1 MTYPKRN
8 FLFLNVGHLL
18 DHFFMLIFT
27 TAVLTME
34 SEFADSYG
42 RLLLLTTW
50 SFFFFGGASL
60 PAGWLGDKWSKPGMM
75 LVFFFG
81 IGIASILTGFSETPL
96 HVEIGLALVGVFA
109 AIYHPVGL
117 AMVVSDAARVGRALA
132 INGVWGNMG
141 VALAALITGAIAE
154 LYGWRAAFIIP
165 GVISI
170 VIGVLYAFHLM
181 AENPDATAAAKKKA
195 MAAIPVGVQRR
206 AFLFLIVAPMLGG
219 LIFNAT
225 TISLPKIMD
234 ERLDALFDGTS
245 EIGMI
250 TAVVFGCAALAQLV
264 VGELLDRYSTKKIYV
279 FLVASQLVMCTLAIA
294 AAGWNSVFV
303 ALPLM
308 LATFGIIPVNDW
320 IVAHFISSEFRSR
333 VYAVKSVLA
342 LGVGAIAVQ
351 VSGRLHEQTGSF
363 DALFIVMAGC
373 AATVLVAALFLI
385 PARRSAEHG
394 TAAAE

>member
-1 MTYPKRN
+1 MTHSKRN
-8 FLFLNVGHLL
+8 FAFLNVGHLL

-60 PAGWLGDKWSKPGMM
+60 PAGWLGDKWSKKGMM
-75 LVFFFG
+75 LVFFIG
-81 IGIASILTGFSETPL
+81 IGTASIFTGFSETPL
-96 HVEIGLALVGVFA
+96 QIEIGLALVGVFA

-117 AMVVSDAARVGRALA
+117 AMVVADATRVGRSLA

-141 VALAALITGAIAE
+141 VALAALTTGAIAE
-154 LYGWRAAFIIP
+154 LYGWRAAFILP
-165 GVISI
+165 GIVSI
-170 VIGVLYAFHLM
+170 GIGALYGFHLIS
-181 AENPDATAAAKKKA
+181 EDTDAASAAKKKA
-195 MAAIPVGVQRR
+195 IAAIPVAVQKR
-206 AFLFLIVAPMLGG
+206 AFLFLIVAPLLGG

-234 ERLDALFDGTS
+234 ERMASLFDGTS

-250 TAVVFGCAALAQLV
+250 TAVVFACAAMAQLV

-279 FLVASQLVMCTLAIA
+279 FLLVSQLAMCMLAITA
-294 AAGWNSVFV
+294 VGWNSVFI

-320 IVAHFISSEFRSR
+320 IVAHFISSEYRSR

-342 LGVGAIAVQ
+342 LGIGAIAVQ

-363 DALFIVMAGC
+363 DALFMLMAGC
-373 AATVLVAALFLI
+373 AAAVLVAAVFLI

>member
-8 FLFLNVGHLL
+8 FLFLNLGHLL

-81 IGIASILTGFSETPL
+81 IGAASIFTGFSETPT

-117 AMVVSDAARVGRALA
+117 AMVVADAARVGRALA

-141 VALAALITGAIAE
+141 VALAALLTGAIAE
-154 LYGWRAAFIIP
+154 LYGWRAAFILP
-165 GVISI
+165 GIVSI
-170 VIGVLYAFHLM
+170 VIGALYGFHLM
-181 AENPDATAAAKKKA
+181 SEDPDAMASAKKKA
-195 MAAIPVGVQRR
+195 MAAIPVNVQKR
-206 AFLFLIVAPMLGG
+206 AFLFLIVAPLLGG

-234 ERLDALFDGTS
+234 ERLNSLFEGTS

-250 TAVVFGCAALAQLV
+250 TAIVFACAAMAQLV

-279 FLVASQLVMCTLAIA
+279 FLLVSQLAMCILAIT
-294 AAGWNSVFV
+294 AAGWNSVFI

-320 IVAHFISSEFRSR
+320 IVAHFISSEYRSR

-342 LGVGAIAVQ
+342 LGIGAIAVQ

-363 DALFIVMAGC
+363 DALFMVMAGC
-373 AATVLVAALFLI
+373 AAVVLVAALFLI

>member
-1 MTYPKRN
+1 MTHSKRN
-8 FLFLNVGHLL
+8 FAFLNVGHLL

-60 PAGWLGDKWSKPGMM
+60 PAGWLGDKWSKKGMM
-75 LVFFFG
+75 LVFFIG
-81 IGIASILTGFSETPL
+81 IGTASIFTGFSETPL
-96 HVEIGLALVGVFA
+96 QIEIGLALVGVFA

-117 AMVVSDAARVGRALA
+117 AMVVADATRVGRSLA

-141 VALAALITGAIAE
+141 VALAALTTGAIAE
-154 LYGWRAAFIIP
+154 LYGWRAAFILP
-165 GVISI
+165 GIVSI
-170 VIGVLYAFHLM
+170 GIGALYGFHLIS
-181 AENPDATAAAKKKA
+181 EDTDAASAAKKKA
-195 MAAIPVGVQRR
+195 IAAIPVAVQKR
-206 AFLFLIVAPMLGG
+206 AFLFLIVAPLLGG

-234 ERLDALFDGTS
+234 ERMASLFDGTS

-250 TAVVFGCAALAQLV
+250 TAVVFACAAMAQLV
-264 VGELLDRYSTKKIYV
+264 IGELLDRYSTKKIYV
-279 FLVASQLVMCTLAIA
+279 FLLVSQLAMCMLAITA
-294 AAGWNSVFV
+294 VGWNSVFI

-320 IVAHFISSEFRSR
+320 IVAHFISSEYRSR

-342 LGVGAIAVQ
+342 LGIGAIAVQ

-363 DALFIVMAGC
+363 DALFMLMAGC
-373 AATVLVAALFLI
+373 AAAVLVAAVFLI

>member
-1 MTYPKRN
+1 MTNPKRN
-8 FLFLNVGHLL
+8 FLFLNIGHLL

-60 PAGWLGDKWSKPGMM
+60 PAGWLGDKWSKKGMM
-75 LVFFFG
+75 LVFFIG
-81 IGIASILTGFSETPL
+81 IGAASIFTGFSETSR
-96 HVEIGLALVGVFA
+96 HVEIGLALVGIFA

-117 AMVVSDAARVGRALA
+117 AMVVADASRVGRSLA

-141 VALAALITGAIAE
+141 VALAALTTGAIAE

-165 GVISI
+165 GVVSV
-170 VIGVLYAFHLM
+170 VIGVFYALHLKS
-181 AENPDATAAAKKKA
+181 ENSDGTVAAKKKT
-195 MAAIPVGVQRR
+195 MAAIPVATQRR
-206 AFLFLIVAPMLGG
+206 AFLFLIVAPLLGG

-234 ERLDALFDGTS
+234 ERLSSLFEGTS

-250 TAVVFGCAALAQLV
+250 TAIVFGCAAMAQLV

-279 FLVASQLVMCTLAIA
+279 FLLVSQLVMCLLAISA
-294 AAGWNSVFV
+294 VGWNSVFI

-320 IVAHFISSEFRSR
+320 IVAHFISSEYRSR

-342 LGVGAIAVQ
+342 LGIGAIAVQ
-351 VSGRLHEQTGSF
+351 VSGRLHETTGNF
-363 DALFIVMAGC
+363 DALFMLMAGC
-373 AATVLVAALFLI
+373 AAAVLVSAVILI

>member
-1 MTYPKRN
+1 MTPLKRN
-8 FLFLNVGHLL
+8 FLFLNIGHLL

-60 PAGWLGDKWSKPGMM
+60 PAGWLGDKWSKKGMM
-75 LVFFFG
+75 LVFFIG
-81 IGIASILTGFSETPL
+81 IGSASIFTGFSETPRQ
-96 HVEIGLALVGVFA
+96 VEIGLALVGIFA

-117 AMVVSDAARVGRALA
+117 AMVVADATRVGRSLA

-141 VALAALITGAIAE
+141 VALAALTTGAIAE
-154 LYGWRAAFIIP
+154 LYGWRAAFIAP
-165 GVISI
+165 GMVSI
-170 VIGVLYAFHLM
+170 VIGVFYALHLKSEKTDS
-181 AENPDATAAAKKKA
+181 AATAKKKT
-195 MAAIPVGVQRR
+195 MAAIPVATQRR
-206 AFLFLIVAPMLGG
+206 AFLFLIFAPLLGG

-234 ERLDALFDGTS
+234 ERLSSLFEGTS

-250 TAVVFGCAALAQLV
+250 TAIVFGCAAMAQLV

-279 FLVASQLVMCTLAIA
+279 FLLVSQLAMSLLAISA
-294 AAGWNSVFV
+294 VGWNSVFI

-320 IVAHFISSEFRSR
+320 IVAHFISSEYRSR

-342 LGVGAIAVQ
+342 LGIGAIAVQ
-351 VSGRLHEQTGSF
+351 VSGRLYETTGSF
-363 DALFIVMAGC
+363 EALFMLMAGC
-373 AATVLVAALFLI
+373 AAAVLVAAVILI

>member
-81 IGIASILTGFSETPL
+81 IGTASILTGFSETPF

-141 VALAALITGAIAE
+141 VALAALLTGGIAE
-154 LYGWRAAFIIP
+154 LYGWRAAFILP
-165 GVISI
+165 GAISI

-181 AENPDATAAAKKKA
+181 SDNLNNSAANKKA
-195 MAAIPVGVQRR
+195 MPSIPIAVQKR
-206 AFLFLIVAPMLGG
+206 AFLFLIIAPLLGG

-234 ERLDALFDGTS
+234 ERLGSLFEGTS

-250 TAVVFGCAALAQLV
+250 TAIVFACAALAQLV

-279 FLVASQLVMCTLAIA
+279 FLLVSQLVMCALAIT
-294 AAGWNSVFV
+294 AAGWNSVFI

-320 IVAHFISSEFRSR
+320 IVAHFISSEYRSR

-342 LGVGAIAVQ
+342 LGIGAIAVQ
-351 VSGRLHEQTGSF
+351 VSGRLHEQTGNF

-373 AATVLVAALFLI
+373 AASVLVAALFLI

>member
-8 FLFLNVGHLL
+8 FLFLNLGHLL

-81 IGIASILTGFSETPL
+81 IGTASILTGFSETPL

-141 VALAALITGAIAE
+141 VALAALITGAIAD
-154 LYGWRAAFIIP
+154 LYGWRAAFILP

-170 VIGVLYAFHLM
+170 VIGALYAFHLM
-181 AENPDATAAAKKKA
+181 AENPEATAAAKKKA
-195 MAAIPVGVQRR
+195 MAAIPVGVQKR

-250 TAVVFGCAALAQLV
+250 TALVFACAALAQLV

-279 FLVASQLVMCTLAIA
+279 FLVAAQLLMCTLAIA

-308 LATFGIIPVNDW
+308 LATFGLIPVNDW

-342 LGVGAIAVQ
+342 LGIGAIAVQ

-373 AATVLVAALFLI
+373 AATVLIAALFLI

>member
-141 VALAALITGAIAE
+141 VALAALLTGAIAE
-154 LYGWRAAFIIP
+154 LYGWRAAFILP

-181 AENPDATAAAKKKA
+181 VENPDATAAAKKKA

-250 TAVVFGCAALAQLV
+250 TAIVFGCAALAQLV

-279 FLVASQLVMCTLAIA
+279 FLVAAQLIMCTLAIA

>member
-81 IGIASILTGFSETPL
+81 IGTASILTGFSETPL

-141 VALAALITGAIAE
+141 VALAALVTGAIAE
-154 LYGWRAAFIIP
+154 LYGWRAAFILP

-170 VIGVLYAFHLM
+170 VIGALYAFHLM
-181 AENPDATAAAKKKA
+181 AENPDATSAAKKKA
-195 MAAIPVGVQRR
+195 MSAIPVAVQKR
-206 AFLFLIVAPMLGG
+206 AFLFLIIAPLLGG

-234 ERLDALFDGTS
+234 ERLNSLFEGTS

-250 TAVVFGCAALAQLV
+250 TAIVFACAALAQLV

-279 FLVASQLVMCTLAIA
+279 FLLVSQLAMCTFAIT
-294 AAGWNSVFV
+294 AAGWNSVFI

-342 LGVGAIAVQ
+342 LGIGAIAVQ
-351 VSGRLHEQTGSF
+351 VTGRLHEQTGSF

-373 AATVLVAALFLI
+373 AATVLIAALFLI

>member
-1 MTYPKRN
+1 MTHPKRN
-8 FLFLNVGHLL
+8 FLFLNIGHLL

-60 PAGWLGDKWSKPGMM
+60 PAGWLGDKWSKKGMM
-75 LVFFFG
+75 LVFFIG
-81 IGIASILTGFSETPL
+81 IGAASIFTGFSETARQ
-96 HVEIGLALVGVFA
+96 VEIGLAFVGVFA

-117 AMVVSDAARVGRALA
+117 AMVVADATRVGRSLA

-141 VALAALITGAIAE
+141 VALAALTTGAIAE
-154 LYGWRAAFIIP
+154 LYGWRAAFILP
-165 GVISI
+165 GVVSI
-170 VIGVLYAFHLM
+170 VIGVFYALHLKS
-181 AENPDATAAAKKKA
+181 ENSDGIAAAKKKT
-195 MAAIPVGVQRR
+195 MAAIPVTTQRR
-206 AFLFLIVAPMLGG
+206 AFLFLIVAPLLGG

-234 ERLDALFDGTS
+234 ERLSSLFEGTS

-250 TAVVFGCAALAQLV
+250 TAIVFGCAAMAQLV

-279 FLVASQLVMCTLAIA
+279 FLLVSQLAMCILAISA
-294 AAGWNSVFV
+294 VGWNSVFI

-320 IVAHFISSEFRSR
+320 IVAHFISSEYRSR

-342 LGVGAIAVQ
+342 LGIGAIAVQ
-351 VSGRLHEQTGSF
+351 VSGRLHETTGSF
-363 DALFIVMAGC
+363 EALFMLMAGC
-373 AATVLVAALFLI
+373 AAAVLVAAVILI
-385 PARRSAEHG
+385 PTRRSAEHG

>member
-1 MTYPKRN
+1 MTHPKRN
-8 FLFLNVGHLL
+8 FLFLNIGHLL

-60 PAGWLGDKWSKPGMM
+60 PAGWLGDKWSKKGMM
-75 LVFFFG
+75 LVFFIG
-81 IGIASILTGFSETPL
+81 IGAASIFTGFSETARQ
-96 HVEIGLALVGVFA
+96 VEIGLALVGVFA

-117 AMVVSDAARVGRALA
+117 AMVVADATRVGRSLA

-141 VALAALITGAIAE
+141 VALAALTTGAIAE
-154 LYGWRAAFIIP
+154 LYGWRAAFILP
-165 GVISI
+165 GVVSI
-170 VIGVLYAFHLM
+170 VIGVFYALHLKS
-181 AENPDATAAAKKKA
+181 ENSYGIAAAKKKT
-195 MAAIPVGVQRR
+195 MAAIPVTTQRR
-206 AFLFLIVAPMLGG
+206 AFLFLIVAPLLGG

-234 ERLDALFDGTS
+234 ERLSSLFEGTS

-250 TAVVFGCAALAQLV
+250 TAIVFGCAAMAQLV

-279 FLVASQLVMCTLAIA
+279 FLLVSQLAMCILAISA
-294 AAGWNSVFV
+294 VGWNSVFI

-320 IVAHFISSEFRSR
+320 IVAHFISSEYRSR

-342 LGVGAIAVQ
+342 LGIGAIAVQ
-351 VSGRLHEQTGSF
+351 VSGRLHETTGSF
-363 DALFIVMAGC
+363 EALFMLMAGC
-373 AATVLVAALFLI
+373 AAAVLVAAVILI
-385 PARRSAEHG
+385 PTRRSAEHG